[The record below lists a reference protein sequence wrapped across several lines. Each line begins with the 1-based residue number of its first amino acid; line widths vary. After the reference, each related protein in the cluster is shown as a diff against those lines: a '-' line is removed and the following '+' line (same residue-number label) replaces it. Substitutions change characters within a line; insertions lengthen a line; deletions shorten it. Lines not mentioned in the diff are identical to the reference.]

1 MKTSRQAL
9 GAWGEDQAVAYL
21 EKLGY
26 AVIDRNARTLYGEID
41 LVARQELTGD
51 TIAHGDENDTQTMIV
66 FVEVKT
72 RTSVKFGFPEQ
83 AVNSRKQEH
92 MLASAEAYLQS
103 HPELEDDWRVDVI
116 AVQRFR
122 SGRPVEIVHFENAL
136 T

>member
-9 GAWGEDQAVAYL
+9 GAWGEDQAAAFL
-21 EKLGY
+21 EKRGY
-26 AVIDRNARTLYGEID
+26 AILDRNARTPYGEID
-41 LVARQELTGD
+41 LVARQEFPGEAGAGGD
-51 TIAHGDENDTQTMIV
+51 SKSMIV

-72 RTSVKFGFPEQ
+72 RTSLKFGYPEQ